1 MILGDSAGRSE
12 NIFSANS
19 QMGRHGS
26 VYDLIIET
34 EQTQTTSYEKIG

>member
-1 MILGDSAGRSE
+1 MILETVQEDLR
-12 NIFSANS
+12 IFSANS

-34 EQTQTTSYEKIG
+34 EQTQKTSYEKIG